1 MKGRSVVE
9 AVAVFAAV
17 AALQYL
23 APGVAQLARW
33 ETRVLGESFFL
44 GLLTAAVPLMAL
56 VASKGSLEEYGLAVA
71 DWRASLSR
79 GLTGYLYLL
88 LPNLVLFLMTV
99 TLAGVTYLP
108 VSLFVSGVTLLA
120 MFLVLGHMSLGGS
133 PKTRRD
139 LALIAILLGA
149 PLIFSAVLGS
159 LTIRLA
165 SAVVWELIFGGVAEE
180 VLYRGYV
187 QSRVNEE
194 YGRPWSFMGVGFGP
208 GLLVSSGLYGL
219 AGAMSGFRPW
229 RDLYAL
235 SLPVGVHGLALG
247 LFLGFL
253 REATGDIGASS
264 VANGLSGAVGRL
276 LMRAV
281 V

>member
-1 MKGRSVVE
+1 MRGRSIVE
-9 AVAVFAAV
+9 AVAVFAAI
-17 AALQYL
+17 AAVQYL

-33 ETRVLGESFFL
+33 ETRVLGESYFL
-44 GLLTAAVPLMAL
+44 GLLTAAVPLLAL
-56 VASKGSLEEYGLAVA
+56 VASKGSLEDYGLIVS

-99 TLAGVTYLP
+99 SLAGVNYLP
-108 VSLFVSGVTLLA
+108 VSLFVSGVTLLV
-120 MFLVLGHMSLGGS
+120 MFLALGHLSLGGS
-133 PKTRRD
+133 PRTRRD
-139 LALIAILLGA
+139 LALVAVLLIA
-149 PLIFSAVLGS
+149 PLILSAVFGS
-159 LTIRLA
+159 LTLKLA
-165 SAVVWELIFGGVAEE
+165 SAIVWDLVFGGVAEE

-187 QSRVNEE
+187 QGRVNEE
-194 YGRPWSFMGVGFGP
+194 YGRPWSFRGVVFGP

-235 SLPVGVHGLALG
+235 SLPVGIHGLALG

-253 REATGDIGASS
+253 REASGDIGASS
-264 VANGLSGAVGRL
+264 VANGLSDAAGRL

>member
-1 MKGRSVVE
+1 MRGRSIVE
-9 AVAVFAAV
+9 AVAVFAAI
-17 AALQYL
+17 AAVQYL

-33 ETRVLGESFFL
+33 ETRALGESYFL
-44 GLLTAAVPLMAL
+44 GLLTAAVPLLAL
-56 VASKGSLEEYGLAVA
+56 VASKGSLEDYGLIVS

-79 GLTGYLYLL
+79 GLIGYLYLL

-99 TLAGVTYLP
+99 TLASVTYLP
-108 VSLFVSGVTLLA
+108 VSLFVSGVTFFA
-120 MFLVLGHMSLGGS
+120 MFLALGHLSLGGS
-133 PKTRRD
+133 PRTRRD

-149 PLIFSAVLGS
+149 PLIISAVFGS
-159 LTIRLA
+159 LTFRLA
-165 SAVVWELIFGGVAEE
+165 SAVVWELVFGGVAQE

-194 YGRPWSFMGVGFGP
+194 YGRPWSYMGVVFGP

-229 RDLYAL
+229 SDLYAL
-235 SLPVGVHGLALG
+235 SLPVGIHGLALG

-264 VANGLSGAVGRL
+264 VANGLRGAVGRL

>member
-1 MKGRSVVE
+1 MRGRSIVE
-9 AVAVFAAV
+9 AVAVFAVIVAV
-17 AALQYL
+17 QYL

-44 GLLTAAVPLMAL
+44 GLLTVALPLMAL
-56 VASKGSLEEYGLAVA
+56 VASKGSLEEYGLVVR
-71 DWRASLSR
+71 DWRASLGR

-88 LPNLVLFLMTV
+88 PPNLVIFVMSV
-99 TLAGVTYLP
+99 TWAGVTYLP
-108 VSLFVSGVTLLA
+108 VSMFVSGVTFLA
-120 MFLVLGHMSLGGS
+120 MFLALRHLSLGWS
-133 PKTRRD
+133 PRTRRD

-149 PLIFSAVLGS
+149 PLILSAVLGS

-165 SAVVWELIFGGVAEE
+165 SAVVWELVFGGVAEE

-208 GLLVSSGLYGL
+208 GLLVSSALYGL

-229 RDLYAL
+229 RDLYGL

-247 LFLGFL
+247 LVLGFL

>member
-1 MKGRSVVE
+1 MRGRSVVE

-44 GLLTAAVPLMAL
+44 GLLTVAVPLMAL
-56 VASKGSLEEYGLAVA
+56 VASKGSLEEYGLAVF

-99 TLAGVTYLP
+99 TLAGVTFLP

-120 MFLVLGHMSLGGS
+120 MFLALGHLSLGGS
-133 PKTRRD
+133 PRTRRD
-139 LALIAILLGA
+139 LAIISILLGA
-149 PLIFSAVLGS
+149 PLILSAVLGS

-165 SAVVWELIFGGVAEE
+165 SAVVWELVFGGVAEE

-187 QSRVNEE
+187 QSRVNEG

-208 GLLVSSGLYGL
+208 GLLVSSVLYGL

-229 RDLYAL
+229 RDTYVL

-264 VANGLSGAVGRL
+264 VANGLSGAMGRL

>member
-1 MKGRSVVE
+1 MRGRSIVE
-9 AVAVFAAV
+9 AVAVFAAI
-17 AALQYL
+17 AAVQYL

-33 ETRVLGESFFL
+33 ETRVLGESYFL
-44 GLLTAAVPLMAL
+44 GLLTVAVPLMAL
-56 VASKGSLEEYGLAVA
+56 VASKGSLEEYGLAVS

-88 LPNLVLFLMTV
+88 LPNLILFLMTV

-108 VSLFVSGVTLLA
+108 VSLFVSGVTFLA
-120 MFLVLGHMSLGGS
+120 MFLALGHLSLGGS

-139 LALIAILLGA
+139 VALVAILLGA
-149 PLIFSAVLGS
+149 PLILSVVLGS

-165 SAVVWELIFGGVAEE
+165 SAVVWELVFGGVAEE

-194 YGRPWSFMGVGFGP
+194 YGRPWSFAGVGFGP
-208 GLLVSSGLYGL
+208 GLLVSSALYGL

-229 RDLYAL
+229 SDLYAL

-264 VANGLSGAVGRL
+264 VANGLSGAVGRI